1 MIENER
7 FHMRELTTDDL
18 EQFNDLLRYAF
29 QVTGNELNKSGWEE
43 EEMKRAKAPV
53 LEEAYAV
60 GWFDDDT
67 LASQILIYSMEVN
80 IYGEIYKM
88 GGITGVTTY
97 PEYAGRGMIHS
108 LMKNC
113 MEYMRSQKMTISL
126 LFPYSIPFYRKMGWE
141 IVTDKMTFLIKDSQ
155 LPKRQPVTGIMKRVD
170 LEHEDMKNVYKYF
183 AVQKH
188 GALIRDELAWA
199 EYWKWETDD
208 VTAAIYYNEE
218 KKPLGYLVYFIEN
231 EVLNVKEMI
240 YLNQEARIGI
250 WNYISSHFSMIT
262 EVTGANY
269 TGESLA
275 FLLEDSE
282 ITETIAP
289 YIMARI
295 VDAHNFL
302 LQYPFQII
310 TEDLHVH
317 FILHDE
323 MAPWNNGSFDI
334 YWEDGKLCCDLV
346 EDNPTVNVVE
356 LNIQTFTTLLMGYK
370 RPSYLY
376 ENGRLIMEYYMV
388 RILEQL
394 IPTGKGYFSDY
405 F

>member
-1 MIENER
+1 MIDNEH
-7 FHMRELTTDDL
+7 FHMRELRENDL

-29 QVTGNELNKSGWEE
+29 QVTGDELNKSGWQEE
-43 EEMKRAKAPV
+43 EIKRAKAPV
-53 LEEAYAV
+53 LKDAYVV
-60 GWFDDDT
+60 GWFDDET
-67 LASQILIYSMEVN
+67 LASQIVIYDMEVN
-80 IYGEIYKM
+80 VYGEIYRM

-97 PEYAGRGMIHS
+97 PEYAGRGLANS

-113 MEYMRSQKMTISL
+113 LGHMRDEKMDICFL
-126 LFPYSIPFYRKMGWE
+126 YPYSIPFYRKMGWE
-141 IVTDKMTFLIKDSQ
+141 IVTDKMTFTIKDSQ
-155 LPKRQPVTGIMKRVD
+155 LPKRQPVDGIVKRVD
-170 LEHEDMKNVYKYF
+170 IDHEDMKRVYKYF

-188 GALIRDELAWA
+188 GALIRNELAWD

-208 VTAAIYYNEE
+208 VTAAIYYNED
-218 KKPLGYLVYFIEN
+218 KKPLGYLVYEIEN
-231 EVLNVKEMI
+231 EELHVKEMI
-240 YLNQEARIGI
+240 YLNQEARMGI
-250 WNYISSHFSMIT
+250 WNYISSHYSMI
-262 EVTGANY
+262 ENVTGDNY

-282 ITETIAP
+282 ITETIEP

-295 VDAHNFL
+295 VNAHSFL
-302 LQYPFQII
+302 LQFPFQII
-310 TEDLHVH
+310 TEDLHIH

-323 MAPWNNGSFDI
+323 MAEWNNGNYEI
-334 YWEDGKLCCDLV
+334 YWEDGKLCCDMV
-346 EDNPTVNVVE
+346 EDTPTVNVVE

-376 ENGRLIMEYYMV
+376 ENGRLEMEYYMV

-394 IPTGKGYFSDY
+394 IPTGKAYFSDY